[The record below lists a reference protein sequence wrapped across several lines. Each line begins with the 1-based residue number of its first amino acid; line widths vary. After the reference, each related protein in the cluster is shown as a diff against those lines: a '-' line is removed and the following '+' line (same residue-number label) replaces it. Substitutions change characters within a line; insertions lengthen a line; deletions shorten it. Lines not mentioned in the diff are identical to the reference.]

1 MKMTIEKL
9 NIGFNADVKVVYRN
23 EILITGDIMA
33 TVTFDCDDVET
44 EKKQTFDSLYVIY
57 NHDGLLEH
65 VYGGESVPDNTRL
78 FTDVET
84 YVNTARKTIDVNN
97 DDITRDV
104 LITDDNSINVYA
116 EFFKHTL

>member
-23 EILITGDIMA
+23 EILITGDITA
-33 TVTFDCDDVET
+33 TVTFDCDDVVA

-65 VYGGESVPDNTRL
+65 VYDGESVPDNTRL

-84 YVNTARKTIDVNN
+84 YVNTARKTIDVNE
-97 DDITRDV
+97 DDITRDI
-104 LITDDNSINVYA
+104 LITDDNSINA